1 MSEAVPSCLHLLE
14 RAYSYLQ
21 RAGLSDLECCHQV
34 QWLAGAMAEA
44 LRVGPMSESE
54 QELLWQNLMQRAKVP
69 ARSESSAPLAPP
81 PQRGS
86 IGYARFGRR

>member
-1 MSEAVPSCLHLLE
+1 MSGAAPSCLHLLE

-21 RAGLSDLECCHQV
+21 RAGLSELECCHRV

-44 LRVGPMSESE
+44 LEEGPMSDAA
-54 QELLWQNLMQRAKVP
+54 QEALWRQLMLDAQVP
-69 ARSESSAPLAPP
+69 LHASVAVELAPA

-86 IGYARFGRR
+86 IGYARFGRS

>member
-1 MSEAVPSCLHLLE
+1 MSEAAPSCLHLLE

-21 RAGLSDLECCHQV
+21 RAGLSELECCHQV
-34 QWLAGAMAEA
+34 QWLAGAMAEDLA
-44 LRVGPMSESE
+44 TGPMSEAA
-54 QELLWQNLMQRAKVP
+54 QEALWEKLMIEAKVP
-69 ARSESSAPLAPP
+69 LQTVDAIRLAPP

>member
-1 MSEAVPSCLHLLE
+1 MSQAAPSCLHLLE

-44 LRVGPMSESE
+44 LRDGPISDAE
-54 QELLWQNLMQRAKVP
+54 QEALWQQLMAGANVP
-69 ARSESSAPLAPP
+69 VHQPGAVQLAPV

-86 IGYARFGRR
+86 IGYARFGRG